1 MDPIDLVK
9 QFLRAQNLEQLGRID
24 EAIDIYEGVVGDGF
38 DSIGPYDRLITI
50 YSSRSLH
57 SEVVRVADLALA
69 NVHTYAEKREF
80 YEEMKAAA
88 LKAQSDVPKA
98 APKRRT

>member
-9 QFLRAQNLEQLGRID
+9 QFLRAQNLEQLGRMD
-24 EAIDIYEGVVGDGF
+24 EAVDIYEQVVGDGF

-57 SEVVRVADLALA
+57 NEVVRVADLALA
-69 NVHTYAEKREF
+69 NVHTYAQKREF
-80 YEEMKAAA
+80 YEQMKEAAFRA
-88 LKAQSDVPKA
+88 RSDVPQA
-98 APKRRT
+98 APKRRA